1 MNVNVIKPETLQT
14 ITEIAKF
21 YYMDV
26 VIMFLMF
33 LCGIGIGIAL
43 NEAMNQWLKKP

>member
-1 MNVNVIKPETLQT
+1 MTHETLQ
-14 ITEIAKF
+14 ILIDIAKY

-33 LCGIGIGIAL
+33 ICGIGIGIAL
-43 NEAMNQWLKKP
+43 NEAMTQWLKEP